1 MSESLNNIGLTG
13 GFSVGSVGWGGPMNN
28 NLALIDALLQPR
40 AINITNSVAGSPA
53 NGDLYIVGSSPSG
66 DFAGNAKNLAVWVG
80 EWVFI
85 SPKAGF
91 QVYLISENVN
101 YIFDGVN
108 WEALTNQGAAG
119 EKGDDGKS
127 AYQIA
132 LDHGFIGTESEWL
145 ASLKGEKGDTGDTGS
160 GGTGSDFDE
169 NDVRATPLTGLDALA
184 LTGSVLDTDTVLSAI
199 FKLRQQIS
207 VLTTPPDYG
216 DIQDIGGE
224 GYYPYSVSDGTLY
237 TTTQNIIIP
246 AGFYRI
252 AVCGIYAA
260 QSTLQ
265 GTTFVKRTLTN
276 ETLISADGYS
286 NVPSGSMIG
295 SNPLFAYP
303 IGSTGSIG
311 GKGWK
316 DDNDME
322 KDTLKYLFSTAPDI
336 AKGANGLPGY
346 TGGSSGTVAVSK
358 IIHFTEAM
366 ELTLK
371 IGEHYDNGSFDMST
385 AGTGFVWIREVIPE

>member
-1 MSESLNNIGLTG
+1 M
-13 GFSVGSVGWGGPMNN
+13 
-28 NLALIDALLQPR
+28 
-40 AINITNSVAGSPA
+40 
-53 NGDLYIVGSSPSG
+53 
-66 DFAGNAKNLAVWVG
+66 
-80 EWVFI
+80 
-85 SPKAGF
+85 
-91 QVYLISENVN
+91 
-101 YIFDGVN
+101 
-108 WEALTNQGAAG
+108 
-119 EKGDDGKS
+119 
-127 AYQIA
+127 
-132 LDHGFIGTESEWL
+132 
-145 ASLKGEKGDTGDTGS
+145 
-160 GGTGSDFDE
+160 
-169 NDVRATPLTGLDALA
+169 
-184 LTGSVLDTDTVLSAI
+184 TGSVLDTDTVLSAI

-286 NVPSGSMIG
+286 SVPSGSMIG

-316 DDNDME
+316 DGNDME

-371 IGEHYDNGSFDMST
+371 IGEHYDNGYFDMST